1 LEKIEFSSQ
10 WKKMSVIVKIEK
22 NGNQNHDMD
31 LTDKSEILVLTKG
44 SDDVVL
50 NDLDIEN
57 SPDLNSVK
65 KSIKILSR

>member
-1 LEKIEFSSQ
+1 
-10 WKKMSVIVKIEK
+10 MSVIVKIEK